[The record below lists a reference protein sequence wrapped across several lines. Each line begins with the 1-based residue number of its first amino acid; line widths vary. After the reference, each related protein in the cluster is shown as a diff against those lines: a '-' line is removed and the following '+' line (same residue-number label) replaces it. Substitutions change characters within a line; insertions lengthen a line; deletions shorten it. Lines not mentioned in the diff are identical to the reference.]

1 MEVEGRSTELSC
13 QSAKHMH
20 IAPAQVLPILPQRGG
35 WAVVSA
41 SKDEDRELRA
51 LLSTIAGTL
60 WHPCRVPVPVPGS
73 VAGR

>member
-1 MEVEGRSTELSC
+1 
-13 QSAKHMH
+13 MH

-51 LLSTIAGTL
+51 LASTHASANAANAANAASATG
-60 WHPCRVPVPVPGS
+60 W
-73 VAGR
+73 